1 MKLANFRWVFLPY
14 CLDEQDDGR
23 WAVLN
28 RDYKPL
34 GMLTGEYVD
43 YDGHSLWLRGV
54 TAPREARARRRQQ
67 VPRRIYLYDDGCP
80 PDSSPEAWASYA
92 AKLRRL
98 AALSVSDSP
107 FTQKQENRRVER
119 LLEVSR
125 GAAREKKTP

>member
-54 TAPREARARRRQQ
+54 TAPL
-67 VPRRIYLYDDGCP
+67 P
-80 PDSSPEAWASYA
+80 SSHPSYPGVGQPGPA
-92 AKLRRL
+92 
-98 AALSVSDSP
+98 
-107 FTQKQENRRVER
+107 
-119 LLEVSR
+119 
-125 GAAREKKTP
+125 